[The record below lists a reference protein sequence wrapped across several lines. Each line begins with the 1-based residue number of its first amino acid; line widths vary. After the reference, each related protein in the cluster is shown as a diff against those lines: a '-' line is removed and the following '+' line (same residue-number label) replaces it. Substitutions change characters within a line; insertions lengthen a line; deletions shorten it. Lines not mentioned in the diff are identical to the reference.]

1 MTNEGMWKELELSDK
16 LKECKAELKQRDK
29 NYSAE
34 KMALYKVVKKLKTEN
49 DELRLFKIKAVEEAK
64 KEADSLMINKCLKYE
79 DEIKRHKKHI
89 EKLSNQLLDYE
100 RIIEEKE
107 NEIIIIKNR

>member
-16 LKECKAELKQRDK
+16 LKECKAE
-29 NYSAE
+29 
-34 KMALYKVVKKLKTEN
+34 VK
-49 DELRLFKIKAVEEAK
+49 R
-64 KEADSLMINKCLKYE
+64 C
-79 DEIKRHKKHI
+79 KKHI
-89 EKLSNQLLDYE
+89 EKLSNKLLDYE

>member
-1 MTNEGMWKELELSDK
+1 MTNENIFDEIGCPQK
-16 LKECKAELKQRDK
+16 LKKSKAEQ
-29 NYSAE
+29 
-34 KMALYKVVKKLKTEN
+34 MALYKEIKKLKTEN

-79 DEIKRHKKHI
+79 DEIKRYKKHI
-89 EKLSNQLLDYE
+89 EKLSNELLDYE

-107 NEIIIIKNR
+107 NEIIVIKNR

>member
-16 LKECKAELKQRDK
+16 LKECKAE
-29 NYSAE
+29 
-34 KMALYKVVKKLKTEN
+34 VK
-49 DELRLFKIKAVEEAK
+49 R
-64 KEADSLMINKCLKYE
+64 C
-79 DEIKRHKKHI
+79 KKHI

>member
-1 MTNEGMWKELELSDK
+1 MTNEGMWKEIDLADK
-16 LKECKAELKQRDK
+16 LKE
-29 NYSAE
+29 
-34 KMALYKVVKKLKTEN
+34 
-49 DELRLFKIKAVEEAK
+49 AK
-64 KEADSLMINKCLKYE
+64 S
-79 DEIKRHKKHI
+79 EIKRHKQHI